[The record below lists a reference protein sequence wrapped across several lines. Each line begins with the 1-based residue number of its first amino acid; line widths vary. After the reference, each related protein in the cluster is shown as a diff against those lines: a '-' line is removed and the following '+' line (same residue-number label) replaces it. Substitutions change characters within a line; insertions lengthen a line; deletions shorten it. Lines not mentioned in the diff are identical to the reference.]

1 MKRSLVILSLSVLF
15 VGCVPAPQPNI
26 GLGTGIGIGTAQSH
40 ENNGAY
46 GEPPHLYATAIRTY
60 FSTKLKRAAQAQYRF
75 KPPVKAY
82 KKKGLA
88 YGGGVAWRGWL
99 VETLVAIP
107 SRTGR
112 LSTPKPHMI
121 LFSGEQ
127 VVEDILGKSHKL
139 LVRVE

>member
-1 MKRSLVILSLSVLF
+1 MRGSLVILSFSVLF
-15 VGCVPAPQPNI
+15 VGCVSVPQPTI

-40 ENNGAY
+40 ENNGVY
-46 GEPPHLYATAIRTY
+46 GEPPHSYATAIRTY
-60 FSTKLKRAAQAQYRF
+60 FSTKLKRASQVQYRF

-88 YGGGVAWRGWL
+88 YGGEVAWRGWM
-99 VETLVAIP
+99 VETLVSIP

-112 LSTPKPHMI
+112 MSTPKPHMM